1 MGLPPLLLLNQ
12 CTSDVHAVTAER
24 SSFHEDTITAIG
36 LINDGMSHS
45 GKSASNIE
53 VTNDMMIHRTRSAH
67 TKYKAFL
74 EEQKKEQELKA
85 QKKKAADS
93 T

>member
-1 MGLPPLLLLNQ
+1 M
-12 CTSDVHAVTAER
+12 R
-24 SSFHEDTITAIG
+24 
-36 LINDGMSHS
+36 HS

-85 QKKKAADS
+85 QKKKAAEEKAVQHTKEDEEKVQKES
-93 T
+93 EAKQKNDKLETQDK